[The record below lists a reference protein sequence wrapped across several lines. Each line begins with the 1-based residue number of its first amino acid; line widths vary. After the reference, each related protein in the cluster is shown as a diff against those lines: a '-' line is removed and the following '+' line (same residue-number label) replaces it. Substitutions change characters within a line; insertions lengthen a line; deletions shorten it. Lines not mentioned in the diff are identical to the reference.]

1 MRVKQ
6 MVLACS
12 IYHYGLIVRIFS
24 TQIAKEVVQA
34 KPKLPAVI
42 TVVFVVPLIQALEL
56 LVNTWKAFLEA
67 PDLSIASIKEL
78 AAMTYN
84 SESEAASKQLCDYHS
99 LMSKVH
105 QAEVVNATSAFS
117 LLLKA

>member
-42 TVVFVVPLIQALEL
+42 TVVFVPLIQALEL

-67 PDLSIASIKEL
+67 PDLSIAIIKEL